1 MIETDPAK
9 QFVVQLS
16 RTAWRGAVRPF
27 ISLCRL
33 RVHELLER
41 FSLRRLNRL
50 SGALLAALVLISGTQ
65 AMSPVAHHQAASNQ
79 AVQSKRSPPERDRSG
94 DYAWLSSAKRAD
106 YVPLADYIAAPA
118 GRQRVE
124 LDDDGFA
131 DWLRHL
137 PIAPVG
143 TPVTAAGGKIMM
155 EGDDSRL
162 AAVIALQPGNRRLL
176 SGGNMLIRLRAE
188 YAWSRGEHDR
198 IAFHLTSGHCVDWH
212 SWSEGVRPVVD
223 GRSVEF
229 KATGHRDDSR
239 SNFCAYLES
248 LFNYTSH
255 LSLLDDTRPPADAT
269 VAPGDI
275 LLKSDRKSEP
285 LIVLDAAVD
294 ADGGVCLLLGRCGI
308 PAQTLHVIRAADG
321 SPWFPLTQ
329 RGSIEFDGAS
339 YEFKHLRRWVR

>member
-1 MIETDPAK
+1 M
-9 QFVVQLS
+9 
-16 RTAWRGAVRPF
+16 
-27 ISLCRL
+27 
-33 RVHELLER
+33 HELRER
-41 FSLRRLNRL
+41 LSLRRLHRL

-65 AMSPVAHHQAASNQ
+65 AMSPVAYYQAASSQ
-79 AVQSKRSPPERDRSG
+79 AVPSARPAPARDRSG

-106 YVPLADYIAAPA
+106 YVPLADYLAAPA
-118 GRQRVE
+118 GRHRVE
-124 LDDDGFA
+124 VAENGFA

-143 TPVTAAGGKIMM
+143 TPVTAAGGKIVM

-188 YAWSRGEHDR
+188 YAWSSGEHDR

-212 SWSEGVRPVVD
+212 SWSEGVRPRVD

-229 KATGHRDDSR
+229 KATRHRDDSR
-239 SNFCAYLES
+239 PNFCAYLET

-255 LSLLDDTRPPADAT
+255 QSLFDDTRPPTDAT

-275 LLKSDRKSEP
+275 LLKSDRKCEP
-285 LIVLDAAVD
+285 LIVLDVAID
-294 ADGGVCLLLGRCGI
+294 ADGGVCVLLGRCGI
-308 PAQTLHVIRAADG
+308 PAQTFHVIRGADG
-321 SPWFPLTQ
+321 SPWFTLTQ
-329 RGSIEFDGAS
+329 SGSIEFDGGS
-339 YEFKHLRRWVR
+339 YEYKHLRRWVR